1 MTKIYPDSE
10 VELESWMARYYDT
23 ILNLATLG
31 LYPFFIRKVV
41 GQLNINPNDKILD
54 FGAGTGRNALLM
66 EKHISQEGE
75 IIGLDIGTEMIEQ
88 FQKKTSQFD
97 NLKIRNQRIDQP
109 LEYRNEFDKVF
120 ISFVLHGFP
129 NEIRQQVIS
138 NAYQALKPGGSF
150 AILDYNEF
158 HLDDMS
164 LFTRIP
170 FKIIECPYAFD
181 FIARNW
187 KNILR
192 EYGFRDF
199 QENLFFFNYVRLLE
213 TQK

>member
-1 MTKIYPDSE
+1 
-10 VELESWMARYYDT
+10 MAKYYDT
-23 ILNLATLG
+23 ILNFASLG

-41 GQLNINPNDKILD
+41 ARLNINPDDKILD
-54 FGAGTGRNALLM
+54 LGAGTGRNALLM
-66 EKHISQEGE
+66 EKYISQEGK

-97 NLKIRNQRIDQP
+97 NLKIRDQRIDQP

-158 HLDDMS
+158 NLNDMS

-170 FKIIECPYAFD
+170 FKIIECSYAFD
-181 FIARNW
+181 FIERNW
-187 KNILR
+187 KDILR
-192 EYGFRDF
+192 KYGFRDF